1 MTHRVSDIEQVS
13 ATLEKYIQGSF
24 NADVALLKT
33 IFHPQAAMFG
43 YLGPNLLAGSPEP
56 FFAHLASA
64 PSHAAQ
70 GKPYRARVA
79 GIDVSGNTASA
90 KLVEDGF
97 ADLDFVDYFH
107 LLKVDGKWLIV
118 AKTFHHD

>member
-13 ATLEKYIQGSF
+13 ATLEKYIQGSL

-33 IFHPQAAMFG
+33 IFHPQAGMFG

-56 FFAHLASA
+56 FFAHLAGG
-64 PSHAAQ
+64 PSLAQ
-70 GKPYRARVA
+70 AGKPYRAKIASIEVT
-79 GIDVSGNTASA
+79 GNTASA

-97 ADLDFVDYFH
+97 SDLDFVDYFH

>member
-1 MTHRVSDIEQVS
+1 MTHRVSDIEQIS
-13 ATLEKYIQGSF
+13 ATLEKYIQGSL
-24 NADVALLKT
+24 NADIALLKS
-33 IFHPQAAMFG
+33 IFHPQAGMFG
-43 YLGPNLLAGSPEP
+43 YLGPNLLAGTPEP
-56 FFAHLASA
+56 FFAHLAGA

-70 GKPYRARVA
+70 GKPYRARIA
-79 GIDVSGNTASA
+79 SIEVSGNAASA

>member
-1 MTHRVSDIEQVS
+1 MTHRVSDIEQVA
-13 ATLEKYIQGSF
+13 ATLEKYIQGSL

-43 YLGPNLLAGSPEP
+43 YLGPNLLVGSPEP
-56 FFAHLASA
+56 FFAHLASG
-64 PSHAAQ
+64 PSLAQ
-70 GKPYRARVA
+70 AGKPYRARIA
-79 GIDVSGNTASA
+79 GIEVTGNTASA

-107 LLKVDGKWLIV
+107 LLKVDGTWLIV

>member
-1 MTHRVSDIEQVS
+1 MTHRVGDIEQIT

-24 NADVALLKT
+24 NADVDLLKT
-33 IFHPQAAMFG
+33 IFHPQAGMFG
-43 YLGPNLLAGSPEP
+43 YLGPNLLTGNPEP
-56 FFAHLASA
+56 FFAHLASG
-64 PSHAAQ
+64 PSHAAL
-70 GKPYRARVA
+70 GKPYRASIA
-79 GIDVSGNTASA
+79 GIDVAGNAASA

>member
-1 MTHRVSDIEQVS
+1 MTHRVSDIEQVA
-13 ATLEKYIQGSF
+13 ATLEKYIQGSL

-43 YLGPNLLAGSPEP
+43 YLGPNLLVGSPEP
-56 FFAHLASA
+56 FFAHLASG
-64 PSHAAQ
+64 PSLAQ
-70 GKPYRARVA
+70 AGKPYRARIA
-79 GIDVSGNTASA
+79 GIEVTGNTASA